1 MDIKNNKKHIKIAL
15 DIFDSMLKHNHLRNA
30 ANDAI
35 ELAIK
40 S

>member
-15 DIFDSMLKHNHLRNA
+15 DIFDSMSKHNHLRTT
-30 ANDAI
+30 ANGTI
-35 ELAIK
+35 ELAMK